1 MIRRSSARNH
11 RTLALLV
18 VVIMG
23 MTGLAFASAPLY
35 RVFCQATG
43 FDGTTQRAAKA
54 PGAVGGRLY
63 TVRFNADVAP
73 DLPWRFQP
81 VQPFVRVRPGEQTL
95 VAFRA
100 TNTSD
105 HPITGTAAFNVT
117 PLVVGPYFDKIECFC
132 FTEQTLQPG
141 ESADLPVTFFVS
153 PEILKDKNTRELDA
167 ITLSYTFF
175 QAKNPTKPTAE
186 NRSGAADLKPILVG
200 ALVPTG
206 SQPSLRPVKE
216 SSR

>member
-1 MIRRSSARNH
+1 MAASSRNT
-11 RTLALLV
+11 RTLVALLGV
-18 VVIMG
+18 LGV

-43 FDGTTQRAAKA
+43 FDGTTQRAAVA
-54 PGAVGGRLY
+54 PGAVGGKLY
-63 TVRFNADVAP
+63 TVRFNSDTAP
-73 DLPWRFQP
+73 DLPWTFQP
-81 VQPFVRVRPGEQTL
+81 EQPYVRVHPGEQTL
-95 VAFRA
+95 VTFRA
-100 TNTSD
+100 TNNSN
-105 HPITGTAAFNVT
+105 HPITGTATFNVT

-141 ESADLPVTFFVS
+141 ESAELPVTFFVS

-186 NRSGAADLKPILVG
+186 LRSGPATAPPVQVG
-200 ALVPTG
+200 ALQPTV
-206 SQPSLRPVKE
+206 SLPSPRSAKE

>member
-1 MIRRSSARNH
+1 
-11 RTLALLV
+11 LALLV
-18 VVIMG
+18 TVIAA

-43 FDGTTQRAAKA
+43 FDGTTQRAAQA
-54 PGAVGGRLY
+54 PGAVGGKLY
-63 TVRFNADVAP
+63 TVRFNADISP
-73 DLPWRFQP
+73 DLPWKFQP
-81 VQPFVRVRPGEQTL
+81 EQPYVRVHPGEQTL
-95 VAFRA
+95 VTFRA
-100 TNTSD
+100 TNNSN
-105 HPITGTAAFNVT
+105 HPITGTATFNVT

-141 ESADLPVTFFVS
+141 ESAELPVTFFVS

-175 QAKNPTKPTAE
+175 QAKNPAKPTAE
-186 NRSGAADLKPILVG
+186 SRSGPAASAPVQVG
-200 ALVPTG
+200 ALEPG
-206 SQPSLRPVKE
+206 ASLPSPRPVKE

>member
-1 MIRRSSARNH
+1 
-11 RTLALLV
+11 
-18 VVIMG
+18 
-23 MTGLAFASAPLY
+23 
-35 RVFCQATG
+35 
-43 FDGTTQRAAKA
+43 
-54 PGAVGGRLY
+54 
-63 TVRFNADVAP
+63 VRFNADVSP

-81 VQPFVRVRPGEQTL
+81 LQAFVRVHPGEQTL

-100 TNTSD
+100 TNKSD

-153 PEILKDKNTRELDA
+153 PEILKDRNTRDLDA

-175 QAKNPTKPTAE
+175 QAKNPAKPTAE
-186 NRSGAADLKPILVG
+186 SRSDAVPVQVG
-200 ALVPTG
+200 ALVPAA
-206 SQPSLRPVKE
+206 SMPSLRPVKE